1 MDKKIHGCPAR
12 QSIYALFTH
21 LSTEQKEE
29 VLEQCEDFET
39 SLRYEAVDGVKELL
53 SRLKENYIPTAL
65 VTSSLPPKVIKVFTQ
80 LQLDKMFDTVVTS
93 NLVEKGKPDPACYLM
108 AAQRLN
114 KQPQKCIVFEDAV
127 SGIKSATAAGMFVI
141 GIGNTAQESLLKEV
155 GAEEV
160 IADFE
165 QVQLEKQG
173 NVFQLQIN
181 ENLSLQ
187 LSTSQFITK

>member
-1 MDKKIHGCPAR
+1 
-12 QSIYALFTH
+12 

-29 VLEQCEDFET
+29 ILEQCEDFET